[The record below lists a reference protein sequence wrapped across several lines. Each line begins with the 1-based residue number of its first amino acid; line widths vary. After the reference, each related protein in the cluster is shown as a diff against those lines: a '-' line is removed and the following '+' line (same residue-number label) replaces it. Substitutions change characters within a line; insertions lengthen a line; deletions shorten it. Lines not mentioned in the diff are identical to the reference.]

1 MSHRIRGQ
9 IRCFNVNAQ
18 KIVLDTNVW
27 VAAFRSKHG
36 ASAKLISLI
45 RTGRFQIYTSVP
57 LVLEY
62 EEVFRKHQKA
72 MNLDLASI
80 NKLRDLICA
89 LSKHQQIFYLWRPLQ
104 PDEDD
109 AHVLELAVAAKCD
122 TIVTFNKR
130 DFTRAQSFGISVST
144 PAEFIQTIE

>member
-1 MSHRIRGQ
+1 M
-9 IRCFNVNAQ
+9 NAQ

-45 RTGRFQIYTSVP
+45 GTGRFQMYTSVP

-62 EEVFRKHQKA
+62 EEVFLKHQKA
-72 MNLDLASI
+72 MHLDLASI
-80 NKLRDLICA
+80 NKLLDLICA
-89 LSKHQQIFYLWRPLQ
+89 LSEHQQIFYLWRPLG

-130 DFTRAQSFGISVST
+130 DFTRAQSFGIGVST
-144 PAEFIQTIE
+144 PAEFIRTIE

>member
-1 MSHRIRGQ
+1 MVDAR
-9 IRCFNVNAQ
+9 

-27 VAAFRSKHG
+27 VAAFRSKQG
-36 ASAKLISLI
+36 ASSKLISLI
-45 RTGRFQIYTSVP
+45 RTGRFQMYTSVP

-62 EEVFRKHQKA
+62 EEVFLKHQKE
-72 MNLDLASI
+72 MNLYIASI
-80 NKLRDLICA
+80 NKLLDLICA
-89 LSKHQQIFYLWRPLQ
+89 LSEHQQIFYLWRPLE

-144 PAEFIQTIE
+144 PAEFIQIIE

>member
-1 MSHRIRGQ
+1 MVDAR
-9 IRCFNVNAQ
+9 

-27 VAAFRSKHG
+27 VAAFRSKQG
-36 ASAKLISLI
+36 ASSKLISLI
-45 RTGRFQIYTSVP
+45 RTGRFQMYTSVP

-62 EEVFRKHQKA
+62 EEVFLKHQKE
-72 MNLDLASI
+72 MNLYIASI
-80 NKLRDLICA
+80 NKLLDLICA
-89 LSKHQQIFYLWRPLQ
+89 LSEHQQIFYLWRPLE

-130 DFTRAQSFGISVST
+130 DFTRAQGFGISVST
-144 PAEFIQTIE
+144 PAEFIQIIE

>member
-1 MSHRIRGQ
+1 MVDAR
-9 IRCFNVNAQ
+9 

-27 VAAFRSKHG
+27 VAAFRSKQG
-36 ASAKLISLI
+36 ASSKLISLI
-45 RTGRFQIYTSVP
+45 RTGRFQMYTSVP

-62 EEVFRKHQKA
+62 EEVFLKHQKE

-80 NKLRDLICA
+80 NKLLDLICA
-89 LSKHQQIFYLWRPLQ
+89 LSEHQQIFYLWRPLE

-144 PAEFIQTIE
+144 PAEFIQIIE

>member
-1 MSHRIRGQ
+1 MEET
-9 IRCFNVNAQ
+9 Q

-36 ASAKLISLI
+36 ASSKLISLI
-45 RTGRFQIYTSVP
+45 RTGRFQMYTSVP

-62 EEVFRKHQKA
+62 EEVFLKHQKE
-72 MNLDLASI
+72 MNLDLASL
-80 NKLRDLICA
+80 NKLLDLICA
-89 LSKHQQIFYLWRPLQ
+89 LSEHQQIFYLWRPLE

-130 DFTRAQSFGISVST
+130 DFIRAHSFGINVST
-144 PAEFIQTIE
+144 PAEFLQKIK